1 MKLVDYRVTEF
12 MQLLA
17 SDAPAPGGG
26 SAAALAG
33 ATGAS
38 LAAMVAALTLGKEK
52 YHEYE
57 AQTVALQ
64 NKGNELQVRF
74 LELIDADTEAFNDVS
89 AAYKLPKQTEAEKKQ
104 RREAIELSLKKA
116 TQTPF
121 AMMKTAL
128 ECLQVVA
135 TAVGKTNA
143 SAASDL
149 GVAAYSLRAAAEG
162 AWLNVL
168 INLGGIKDE
177 AFVTQYQD
185 AGAKLLAEVDKLAA
199 TISRQI
205 LDSL

>member
-1 MKLVDYRVTEF
+1 MKLVDYKVSEF

-17 SDAPAPGGG
+17 SEAPAPGGG

-52 YHEYE
+52 YREYE

-89 AAYKLPKQTEAEKKQ
+89 AAYKLPKQTEAEKEQ

-135 TAVGKTNA
+135 SAVGKTNA

-177 AFVTQYQD
+177 PFVAQYKD

>member
-1 MKLVDYRVTEF
+1 MKLVDYKVTEF

-17 SDAPAPGGG
+17 SESPAPGGG

-52 YHEYE
+52 YREYE
-57 AQTVALQ
+57 AQAAALQ
-64 NKGNELQVRF
+64 DNGNKLKARF
-74 LELIDADTEAFNDVS
+74 LELIDADTAAFNEVS
-89 AAYKLPKQTEAEKKQ
+89 AAYKLPKQTAEEKAIRQ
-104 RREAIELSLKKA
+104 EAIEQSLKKA

-121 AMMKTAL
+121 DMMKTTL

-135 TAVGKTNA
+135 SAVGKTNG

-149 GVAAYSLRAAAEG
+149 GVAAYSLRAATEG

-177 AFVTQYQD
+177 AFVAQYKD
-185 AGAKLLAEVDKLAA
+185 AGGKLLAEVDKLAS
-199 TISRQI
+199 TVSRQI
-205 LDSL
+205 LASL

>member
-1 MKLVDYRVTEF
+1 MKLVDYKVTEF

-17 SDAPAPGGG
+17 SEAPAPGGG

-52 YHEYE
+52 YREYE

-64 NKGNELQVRF
+64 NKGNELQTRF
-74 LELIDADTEAFNDVS
+74 LELIDADTAAFNDVS
-89 AAYKLPKQTEAEKKQ
+89 AAYKLPKQTEDEKEK
-104 RREAIELSLKKA
+104 RREAIEQSLKKA

-121 AMMKTAL
+121 DMMKTAL
-128 ECLQVVA
+128 ECLQVVVS
-135 TAVGKTNA
+135 AVGKTNA

-149 GVAAYSLRAAAEG
+149 GVAAYSLRAATEG

-177 AFVTQYQD
+177 AFVTQYKD
-185 AGAKLLAEVDKLAA
+185 EGGKLLAEVDKLAS
-199 TISRQI
+199 TVSRQI
-205 LDSL
+205 LASL

>member
-1 MKLVDYRVTEF
+1 MKLVDYKVTEF
-12 MQLLA
+12 VQLLA
-17 SDAPAPGGG
+17 SEAPAPGGG

-52 YHEYE
+52 YREYE

-64 NKGNELQVRF
+64 NKGNELQTRF
-74 LELIDADTEAFNDVS
+74 LELIDADTAAFNDVS
-89 AAYKLPKQTEAEKKQ
+89 AAYKLPKQTEDEKEK
-104 RREAIELSLKKA
+104 RREAIEQSLKKA

-121 AMMKTAL
+121 DMMKTAL
-128 ECLQVVA
+128 ECLQVVVS
-135 TAVGKTNA
+135 AVGKTNA

-149 GVAAYSLRAAAEG
+149 GVAAYSLRAATEG

-177 AFVTQYQD
+177 AFVTQYKD
-185 AGAKLLAEVDKLAA
+185 EGGKLLAEVDKLAS
-199 TISRQI
+199 TVSRQI
-205 LDSL
+205 LASL

>member
-1 MKLVDYRVTEF
+1 MNLVDYKVTEF

-17 SDAPAPGGG
+17 SEAPAPGGG

-52 YHEYE
+52 YREYE
-57 AQTVALQ
+57 VQTAALQ
-64 NKGNELQVRF
+64 DKGNKLQARF
-74 LELIDADTEAFNDVS
+74 LELIDADTAAFNEVS
-89 AAYKLPKQTEAEKKQ
+89 AAYKLPKQTPEEKAKRQ
-104 RREAIELSLKKA
+104 EAIEEALKNA
-116 TQTPF
+116 TKTPF
-121 AMMKTAL
+121 AMMETAW

-149 GVAAYSLRAAAEG
+149 GVAAYSLRAATEG

-177 AFVTQYQD
+177 AFVTQYKD
-185 AGAKLLAEVDKLAA
+185 AAGKLLTEVDKLAA
-199 TISRQI
+199 TVSRQI
-205 LDSL
+205 LASL

>member
-1 MKLVDYRVTEF
+1 MKLVDYKVTEF
-12 MQLLA
+12 VQLLA
-17 SDAPAPGGG
+17 SEAPAPGGG

-52 YHEYE
+52 YREYE

-64 NKGNELQVRF
+64 NKGNELQTRF
-74 LELIDADTEAFNDVS
+74 LELIDADTAAFNDVS
-89 AAYKLPKQTEAEKKQ
+89 AAYKLPKQTEDEKEK
-104 RREAIELSLKKA
+104 RREAIEQSLKKA

-121 AMMKTAL
+121 DMMKTAL

-135 TAVGKTNA
+135 SAVGKTNA

-149 GVAAYSLRAAAEG
+149 GVAAYSLRAATEG

-177 AFVTQYQD
+177 AFVTQYKD
-185 AGAKLLAEVDKLAA
+185 EGGKLLAEVDKLAS
-199 TISRQI
+199 TVSRQI
-205 LDSL
+205 LASL